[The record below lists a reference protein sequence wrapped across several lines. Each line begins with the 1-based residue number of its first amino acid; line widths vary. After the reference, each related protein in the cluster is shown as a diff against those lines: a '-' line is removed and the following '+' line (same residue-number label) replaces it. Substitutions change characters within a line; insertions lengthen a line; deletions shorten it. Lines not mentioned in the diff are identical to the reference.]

1 MPPPNPAL
9 APKSKRGMPFWGWVM
24 ITVSVLLFCAPV
36 FVGFLQGVE
45 EGLVEPDK
53 TDRFSPDDDYWRSE
67 WNLMDERDRAR
78 ICEVIEGA
86 SLDEV
91 TDSFV
96 ASAKAA
102 GRSDLFTR
110 GEWREFAIWVRTA
123 GCT

>member
-24 ITVSVLLFCAPV
+24 I
-36 FVGFLQGVE
+36 
-45 EGLVEPDK
+45 
-53 TDRFSPDDDYWRSE
+53 YWRSE

-102 GRSDLFTR
+102 GRSDRFTR
-110 GEWREFAIWVRTA
+110 GELREFAIWVRTA